1 MSLVAFGLNALQKI
15 LYRRKA
21 EIGFEWPFRC
31 SVDYMFVL
39 LQLFQLNCSG
49 DKIIQHG
56 NDEDNDGDN

>member
-1 MSLVAFGLNALQKI
+1 MALQ
-15 LYRRKA
+15 
-21 EIGFEWPFRC
+21 
-31 SVDYMFVL
+31 MFGRLDKMLVL